1 MTRVT
6 CDENG
11 LVRGFS
17 YHDGFLD
24 GVLVGDGGIVYLA
37 LRAQSGERRVLTLT
51 GVTALSVDAFREG
64 NIVLD
69 LRVLPA
75 TAGAADAEIA
85 QLLADRL
92 YLAPASLAATS
103 VVFRLVSSFGAE
115 VLAVCAEVEIS
126 AAGAT
131 LTPTGPTT

>member
-1 MTRVT
+1 MARVT

-24 GVLVGDGGIVYLA
+24 GVLVGDGGVVYLA
-37 LRAQSGERRVLTLT
+37 LRAQSGERRVLTLI
-51 GVTALSVDAFREG
+51 GVTALSVDAFRKG

-75 TAGAADAEIA
+75 TTAAADAGIA
-85 QLLADRL
+85 KLLADRL
-92 YLAPASLAATS
+92 YLAPASLAPNA
-103 VVFRLVSSFGAE
+103 VVFRLESSIGAD

-126 AAGAT
+126 AAGTT
-131 LTPTGPTT
+131 LSPIGPTT